1 MGQITVDFCDHILNN
16 SDAGKHSPLTVWE
29 EKQLALAWLER
40 EEARKECAQLMT
52 FYQVSTLTELVLAQ
66 NRHIEKLQVRI
77 PHSTD
82 AGRPQLLRS

>member
-1 MGQITVDFCDHILNN
+1 MGQITVDFCNQIIKN
-16 SDAGKHSPLTVWE
+16 SGAGEHSPLTIWE

-40 EEARKECAQLMT
+40 EEARKECAQLMI

-66 NRHIEKLQVRI
+66 DRHIEKLQAKI